1 LLAGFEEAFKGRSL
15 AGLPNE
21 LLEALA
27 KAGGES
33 VPLRV
38 RQGDEEAV
46 QKALAVIAD
55 RSSEPSARL
64 HYIQIFGEV
73 KQPSSV
79 PVLLKLLAAGADKPL
94 HKAALVSLQRYENE
108 EIGSRVVAGFQNLD
122 NDARTAAMSLLASR
136 PGWSLHLLEAVESG
150 SIEKSAIPQDVVRK
164 LSLYPEPQVASLWK
178 KHWGQGRN
186 PTTAEMQK
194 QMEHLG
200 AVIRSGSGSPY
211 EGEKLFNASC
221 AACHKLFG
229 QGGQIGP
236 DLTTF
241 KRDDLDN
248 MLLNIVNPNA
258 EVREGYEN
266 YLVTTRDG
274 RMLSGFLA
282 DKDSRVVVLRG
293 IDGENITLP
302 QEQVQEMK
310 PAGLSL
316 MPEGLLDALS
326 EQQVR
331 DLFAFLRSNQPL
343 VR

>member
-1 LLAGFEEAFKGRSL
+1 FKGRSL

-27 KAGGES
+27 QAGGES

-46 QKALAVIAD
+46 QKALTVIAD

-136 PGWSLHLLEAVESG
+136 PGWSLHLLEAAESG

-186 PTTAEMQK
+186 P
-194 QMEHLG
+194 
-200 AVIRSGSGSPY
+200 
-211 EGEKLFNASC
+211 
-221 AACHKLFG
+221 
-229 QGGQIGP
+229 
-236 DLTTF
+236 
-241 KRDDLDN
+241 
-248 MLLNIVNPNA
+248 
-258 EVREGYEN
+258 
-266 YLVTTRDG
+266 
-274 RMLSGFLA
+274 
-282 DKDSRVVVLRG
+282 
-293 IDGENITLP
+293 
-302 QEQVQEMK
+302 
-310 PAGLSL
+310 
-316 MPEGLLDALS
+316 
-326 EQQVR
+326 
-331 DLFAFLRSNQPL
+331 
-343 VR
+343 